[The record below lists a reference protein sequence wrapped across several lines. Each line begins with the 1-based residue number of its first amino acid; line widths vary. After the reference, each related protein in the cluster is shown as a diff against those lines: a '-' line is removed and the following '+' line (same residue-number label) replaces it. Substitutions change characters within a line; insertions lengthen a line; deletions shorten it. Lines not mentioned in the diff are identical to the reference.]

1 MVIYFNWGDLN
12 FSSIHNAEFW
22 QKPYKDKHSIVFYG
36 ATFIAGCFA
45 TLWFSSNRSQ
55 RLFVSISI
63 IGIFIYLFTF
73 LLTNT
78 KNGFGVF
85 VIQFLFFVFMILIS
99 RAINKK
105 IVYAILFFVAIFGL
119 MSFKHLD
126 RNSSWK
132 QLIPD
137 IQIGYQIETY
147 PNWQR
152 YEYGFPRNKNG
163 ELVSA
168 TNYERAAWGT
178 AGLTLLME
186 NPMGYG
192 LIKQSFGHLAQ
203 IKWPN
208 VDPVKVKSTH
218 SGWIDFALAL
228 GFPGIMLIW
237 MCVFFSM
244 RAAWSNRHSY
254 FGVLSLWVL
263 PTTAFVWLVAELCTN
278 HFVEIL
284 FFILGFFAV
293 INNKSKLTVDR
304 LK

>member
-1 MVIYFNWGDLN
+1 
-12 FSSIHNAEFW
+12 
-22 QKPYKDKHSIVFYG
+22 
-36 ATFIAGCFA
+36 
-45 TLWFSSNRSQ
+45 
-55 RLFVSISI
+55 
-63 IGIFIYLFTF
+63 
-73 LLTNT
+73 
-78 KNGFGVF
+78 
-85 VIQFLFFVFMILIS
+85 
-99 RAINKK
+99 
-105 IVYAILFFVAIFGL
+105 
-119 MSFKHLD
+119 
-126 RNSSWK
+126 
-132 QLIPD
+132 
-137 IQIGYQIETY
+137 
-147 PNWQR
+147 
-152 YEYGFPRNKNG
+152 
-163 ELVSA
+163 LVSA